1 MIEWVN
7 QAHNTKPLQ
16 GKTTC
21 NIMLHQV
28 ILDDIE
34 QAMVHWKRAD
44 FARDIHKK
52 IAILQW
58 QDCLSKLFPDSEKS
72 GNQQTLRQTS
82 LLVASPS
89 ASPMLSSYNPSL
101 FPFLPNQV
109 PEQKSYLPDE
119 DVMFV
124 IPPLTL
130 DVDTAF
136 SEMDRRRYMF
146 IRDAWLKFGLYDWSG
161 AVSSH
166 DHNNKHRSANLMN
179 DFIGTHLKLEKP
191 PEALSQR
198 LFARVPADQ
207 KDIVPQVGLT
217 PDKDVHGHKDSTS
230 LETISKLIGQY
241 YSVCD
246 LVACFGRK
254 KLQTFD
260 KMNKSFLAQK
270 FSQQQVNWW
279 VYGQVDDSEYWLSS
293 QTSWAFCQHNQL
305 QMNALRT
312 KLSRLTQKY
321 NHSMTDEYM
330 GQLFGWLGALANGI
344 TFIPLGF
351 TGMDVL
357 FTQRLGMVV
366 TPSWAWAVLFFLLG
380 FISSY
385 MFTRRK
391 VVDSFVDASAD
402 VEYSGRQDASN
413 VNIYSK
419 VIAFVV
425 ASTSAVL
432 AFSSGKKLLL
442 SSGPFYQTV
451 LMPVC
456 YLLGYASPVI
466 TESSMFV
473 MGVINAGITFIVAFC
488 LYQYVLKC
496 RMKAHTTQNHENAQR
511 LSGQTK
517 WSLSQWGLS
526 LTALLSAMAIS
537 GFYICLVAEVF
548 HMPFNWS
555 FFAISIVIMV
565 ALCYTNYENFFQVF
579 RSYSLTGCIIDF
591 SSTPRAFMCPKYPQ
605 RQNRAT

>member
-1 MIEWVN
+1 MNIWGSYLDGWVLWPMALLLFRWALRVWMFCLPSAWEW
-7 QAHNTKPLQ
+7 
-16 GKTTC
+16 
-21 NIMLHQV
+21 
-28 ILDDIE
+28 
-34 QAMVHWKRAD
+34 W
-44 FARDIHKK
+44 
-52 IAILQW
+52 
-58 QDCLSKLFPDSEKS
+58 
-72 GNQQTLRQTS
+72 S
-82 LLVASPS
+82 LL
-89 ASPMLSSYNPSL
+89 
-101 FPFLPNQV
+101 
-109 PEQKSYLPDE
+109 
-119 DVMFV
+119 
-124 IPPLTL
+124 
-130 DVDTAF
+130 
-136 SEMDRRRYMF
+136 
-146 IRDAWLKFGLYDWSG
+146 
-161 AVSSH
+161 
-166 DHNNKHRSANLMN
+166 
-179 DFIGTHLKLEKP
+179 
-191 PEALSQR
+191 
-198 LFARVPADQ
+198 
-207 KDIVPQVGLT
+207 
-217 PDKDVHGHKDSTS
+217 HGHGLCCS
-230 LETISKLIGQY
+230 
-241 YSVCD
+241 
-246 LVACFGRK
+246 
-254 KLQTFD
+254 
-260 KMNKSFLAQK
+260 
-270 FSQQQVNWW
+270 
-279 VYGQVDDSEYWLSS
+279 
-293 QTSWAFCQHNQL
+293 
-305 QMNALRT
+305 
-312 KLSRLTQKY
+312 
-321 NHSMTDEYM
+321 
-330 GQLFGWLGALANGI
+330 
-344 TFIPLGF
+344 
-351 TGMDVL
+351 
-357 FTQRLGMVV
+357 
-366 TPSWAWAVLFFLLG
+366 FLLG